1 MKSRL
6 ARIRVLHRLNALAP
20 IAALL
25 TLVGITF
32 LPSLAGSQVDRVA
45 IDARVR
51 EVEQHLLQTPF
62 RLGDWVGTDE
72 PLPAAALEILHASA
86 VLSRQYTNL
95 RTGQRARLAIV
106 YCGDARDMLGHH
118 PPVCYPRSGWRSVVQ
133 PASGGAST
141 LALPEVGQGVSANL
155 YRFEKADPSGLE
167 RRITIV
173 GFFAI
178 PGVGMTSDEKVLRD
192 QSGSRA
198 HASLGV
204 GQVQVLLDGHPN
216 PESVQEIAQEI
227 LRALPRSTFSI
238 LLEDPADT
246 ATLSMRAAVFEMTVF
261 GVAGGS
267 AGRCWMTSNPASVHG
282 LFARSG

>member
-1 MKSRL
+1 MKGRL
-6 ARIRVLHRLNALAP
+6 ARIRVFHRLNALAP
-20 IAALL
+20 MTALL

-32 LPSLAGSQVDRVA
+32 LPGLAGGQVDRVA

-51 EVEQHLLQTPF
+51 EIEQHLNKTPF

-72 PLPAAALEILHASA
+72 PLPTAALEILHASA

-118 PPVCYPRSGWRSVVQ
+118 PPVCYPRSGWRSVV
-133 PASGGAST
+133 PLPSGGADA
-141 LALPEVGQGVSANL
+141 LALPEVGQGVTANL

-167 RRITIV
+167 RRISIV

-178 PGVGMTSDEKVLRD
+178 PGVGMTSEEDVLRD

-198 HASLGV
+198 HSSLGV
-204 GQVQVLLDGHPN
+204 GQIQVLLDGHPN
-216 PESVQEIAQEI
+216 AESVQEIAQEI
-227 LRALPRSTFSI
+227 LRALPDSTFGI
-238 LLEDPADT
+238 LLEDPADNDS
-246 ATLSMRAAVFEMTVF
+246 LNESD
-261 GVAGGS
+261 GI
-267 AGRCWMTSNPASVHG
+267 
-282 LFARSG
+282 